1 MQSGCSQRPVPQHGV
16 SDSSMLVL
24 ALMCR
29 RRTEVRVTRA
39 YVNMILSG
47 RSALCVTALC
57 VVARCFSHVERCSHG
72 FRRSFPICASACRCA
87 PTAAHAVND
96 GAFEAPTLLTNTH
109 IFQRDILARVL
120 TIHQLAVQLP
130 SVESR
135 QFVNSTGC
143 EAQVCIHPVRHL
155 HYKGNGPKP
164 KQSNGCKTSVRVLG
178 ACKCMVL

>member
-1 MQSGCSQRPVPQHGV
+1 MLQRCVLLAMYFSASTGV
-16 SDSSMLVL
+16 EPTNDQPAAATWKRIRRTDSSMTV
-24 ALMCR
+24 
-29 RRTEVRVTRA
+29 
-39 YVNMILSG
+39 S
-47 RSALCVTALC
+47 
-57 VVARCFSHVERCSHG
+57 ARCFSHVERCSHG